1 MHLEDLDIDIP
12 YRTTNATKSFGL
24 ESVVHST
31 V

>member
-12 YRTTNATKSFGL
+12 YCTTNTTKSFG
-24 ESVVHST
+24 EKSVVHSI